1 MKKLSKFLSVV
12 LAAMLVAVMFAGC
25 GESASN
31 AASTAKSEATAAVS
45 EAKEAATEAASEAK
59 EAATEAAS
67 EVKEAATEAA
77 AEIDPSVLGTFE
89 FSFTCHDPDT
99 SAKVIYMKSL
109 CDEVYEKTN
118 GGVTMTMYTGG
129 TLVASTDVATA
140 VEDGTADIGWLYTTF
155 FPGEFVY
162 TDIVTM
168 PMTFDSSI
176 QADEV
181 LLDLIENNEK
191 VQEELSRYHILSA
204 STNPMNNIYT
214 NKEITDASSFAGQ
227 NWRCTAGVATEMAK
241 LLGVTPVAMGPGDIY
256 ESIEKNVLDGYIFEP
271 SGVKSFNLQE
281 CTKYYLDTPVYCGVF
296 LVVMNN
302 DQWDSLPAEYQ
313 DIITEVWEK
322 GSIGQTEVFMDDV
335 EAAMPLF
342 EDAGL
347 TAVEADDAMI
357 AALQDAAD
365 QYIASYIEANDCQD
379 LYDEALSYK
388 ANH

>member
-1 MKKLSKFLSVV
+1 
-12 LAAMLVAVMFAGC
+12 MLVAVMFAGC

-31 AASTAKSEATAAVS
+31 AASAAKSEV
-45 EAKEAATEAASEAK
+45 KEAATA
-59 EAATEAAS
+59 AAS

-77 AEIDPSVLGTFE
+77 SKVEEAATEAASKVEEAVSTAAADIDPATLGTFE

-129 TLVASTDVATA
+129 TLVAATDVATA

-214 NKEITDASSFAGQ
+214 NKEITGVDSFAGQ

-296 LVVMNN
+296 LVVMNK
-302 DQWDSLPAEYQ
+302 DQWDSLPQEYQ
-313 DIITEVWEK
+313 DIITEVWDK
-322 GSIGQTEVFMDDV
+322 GSIGQSEVFMDDV
-335 EAAMPLF
+335 EAALALY

-347 TAVEADDAMI
+347 TAVEADDDML
-357 AALQDAAD
+357 AALDDAAQ
-365 QYIASYIEANDCQD
+365 QYIESYIANNDCQD
-379 LYDEALSYK
+379 VYDEAMEYK